1 MTDYVLPRK
10 PKPSQEYIELLDAY
24 KDLHNDTGAFKGISL
39 VPFISSIK
47 DLVVSNKCETLF
59 DYGCGKGLPY
69 TKDFKKTDPHNEIK
83 YFTKPVQDIW
93 NIKEFFLYD
102 PAHPDHD
109 KLPNK
114 KYDIV
119 LCTDVLEH
127 IPESDLD
134 WVIKEVLSYATKVAF
149 INVCSVEALKTFPT
163 GKHKG
168 RNVHVSVFSHE
179 WWINKFST
187 IWRDFK
193 NVKIYIATT
202 STKGTIGTCIK
213 RREPNVKSINKS
225 VTTS

>member
-10 PKPSQEYIELLDAY
+10 PEPSQEYVELLDTY
-24 KDLHNDTGAFKGISL
+24 KEMHKQEGFFKGISL

-59 DYGCGKGLPY
+59 DYGCGKRLPY

-83 YFTKPVQDIW
+83 YFTKPVQDMW

-102 PAHPDHD
+102 PAYSEHD
-109 KLPNK
+109 KLPTK

-134 WVIKEVLSYATKVAF
+134 WVIREVLSYATKVAF
-149 INVCSVEALKTFPT
+149 INVCSQEALKTFPT
-163 GKHKG
+163 GKYKG

-193 NVKIYIATT
+193 HLKIYIATT

-213 RREPNVKSINKS
+213 RREPNVKSIDKS

>member
-10 PKPSQEYIELLDAY
+10 PEPSQEYVELLDTY
-24 KDLHNDTGAFKGISL
+24 KEMHKQEGFFKGISL

-69 TKDFKKTDPHNEIK
+69 TKDFKQTDPHNEIK
-83 YFTKPVQDIW
+83 YFTKPVQDMW

-102 PAHPDHD
+102 PAYSEHD
-109 KLPNK
+109 KLPTK

-134 WVIKEVLSYATKVAF
+134 WVIREVLSYATKVAF
-149 INVCSVEALKTFPT
+149 INVCSQEALKTFPT

-193 NVKIYIATT
+193 HLKIYIATT
-202 STKGTIGTCIK
+202 STKGTIGICIK
-213 RREPNVKSINKS
+213 RR
-225 VTTS
+225 

>member
-10 PKPSQEYIELLDAY
+10 PEPSQEYVELLDTY
-24 KDLHNDTGAFKGISL
+24 KEMHKQQGLFKGISL
-39 VPFISSIK
+39 IPFIHVIK
-47 DLVVSNKCETLF
+47 DLIISNKCKTLF

-69 TKDFKKTDPHNEIK
+69 TKDFKLTDADNK
-83 YFTKPVQDIW
+83 CKDFDKPVQDMW

-102 PAHPDHD
+102 PAYSEHD

-134 WVIKEVLSYATKVAF
+134 WVIREVLRFSNKVAF
-149 INVCSVEALKTFPT
+149 INVCSQEARKTFLT

-168 RNVHVSVFSHE
+168 RNVHVSVFSND
-179 WWINKFST
+179 WWINKFSI

-193 NVKIYIATT
+193 HIKIYIATT

>member
-10 PKPSQEYIELLDAY
+10 PEPSQEYVELLDTY
-24 KDLHNDTGAFKGISL
+24 KEMHKQEGFFKGISL

-47 DLVVSNKCETLF
+47 DLVVSNKCKTLF
-59 DYGCGKGLPY
+59 DYGCGKGIPY
-69 TKDFKKTDPHNEIK
+69 KKDFKKTDPHNEIK
-83 YFTKPVQDIW
+83 YFTKPVQDMW

-102 PAHPDHD
+102 PAYSEHD
-109 KLPNK
+109 KLPTK

-134 WVIKEVLSYATKVAF
+134 WVIREVLSYATKVAF
-149 INVCSVEALKTFPT
+149 INVCSQEALKTFPT

-193 NVKIYIATT
+193 HLKIYIATT
-202 STKGTIGTCIK
+202 STKGTIGICIK
-213 RREPNVKSINKS
+213 RR
-225 VTTS
+225 